1 VFPLHHSRVL
11 FDIYNPHQQQ
21 VAGDS
26 LISIQTLCQLSFSI
40 HASNKLLATL
50 SFITKTIRCYAQSP
64 GGRSRTGKPYR
75 RLCFV
80 PLRFSTPHISPCR
93 DKYKIGFVVWALP
106 SPCRMVCDLGS
117 AVKSLHL
124 QRNYLRS
131 LARRWA
137 NSH

>member
-1 VFPLHHSRVL
+1 
-11 FDIYNPHQQQ
+11 
-21 VAGDS
+21 
-26 LISIQTLCQLSFSI
+26 LIFIIHAHNLVWAIIRIEIGYSTKLSVSI
-40 HASNKLLATL
+40 HVSNNLLVTS
-50 SFITKTIRCYAQSP
+50 SFIIKTIRCYAQSP

-93 DKYKIGFVVWALP
+93 DKYKIGFVVWTLP
-106 SPCRMVCDLGS
+106 SPCRMIYDLGS

-124 QRNYLRS
+124 QSNFLLS
-131 LARRWA
+131 LARRWS